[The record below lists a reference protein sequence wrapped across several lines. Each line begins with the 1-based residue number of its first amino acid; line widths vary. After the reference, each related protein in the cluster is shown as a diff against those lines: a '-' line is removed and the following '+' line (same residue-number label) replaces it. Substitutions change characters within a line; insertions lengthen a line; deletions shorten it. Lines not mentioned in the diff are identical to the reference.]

1 MAVRKALIVDDSKVA
16 RFTLAKR
23 LQGHGLTVLSAESAD
38 DAINQLRT
46 EKPDVI
52 FMDFMMPGVNGLQA
66 AEHLAADASTANIP
80 VIMCTGNDASE
91 LNMDNASG
99 NVCGILTKGSD
110 DQELLA
116 MLDSLPAAPAA
127 PAPAPIDLDALVEQA
142 TQRALEAANRHAE
155 EMVGRQL
162 AALRSDWQR
171 ELEERLQSERTD
183 TKDDGADRQADWLA
197 EAVSRIDA
205 SSTRLRE
212 EFDQRLGA
220 IASER
225 TDSASADPRMDE
237 AMKHLQ
243 ELQSEVERLA
253 AEIVEDENEDSRD
266 LLNEITRHSAEHA
279 IGLVNELRGEMDE
292 KLSGLSAPGEAP
304 YQAMEALKSELLT
317 ELDSRL
323 SELRNSVGESGKPDE
338 IRLREMV
345 ETMSSGIE
353 ERAIAAAVASMPTP
367 NPLRQRTIG
376 NRRWSSCAAICFR
389 KWTGDLPPLP
399 PQITAAESTPPT

>member
-155 EMVGRQL
+155 EMVGRHWPRC
-162 AALRSDWQR
+162 AVIGSESSKRGCNPNGPIPRTTAPIGRRTGWLRRFHGSM
-171 ELEERLQSERTD
+171 
-183 TKDDGADRQADWLA
+183 
-197 EAVSRIDA
+197 
-205 SSTRLRE
+205 
-212 EFDQRLGA
+212 
-220 IASER
+220 
-225 TDSASADPRMDE
+225 PP
-237 AMKHLQ
+237 
-243 ELQSEVERLA
+243 
-253 AEIVEDENEDSRD
+253 
-266 LLNEITRHSAEHA
+266 
-279 IGLVNELRGEMDE
+279 
-292 KLSGLSAPGEAP
+292 APDCA
-304 YQAMEALKSELLT
+304 
-317 ELDSRL
+317 
-323 SELRNSVGESGKPDE
+323 RNSINGSA
-338 IRLREMV
+338 R
-345 ETMSSGIE
+345 
-353 ERAIAAAVASMPTP
+353 
-367 NPLRQRTIG
+367 
-376 NRRWSSCAAICFR
+376 
-389 KWTGDLPPLP
+389 
-399 PQITAAESTPPT
+399 